1 VEEEERGQYQD
12 GLKEILL
19 CPEAE
24 RPLLPRLVSVVLLLV
39 FEGVNQRRVPLPV
52 TSGAFHNH
60 HATLANGA
68 GGKTGRQRCA
78 CGLWLGTFSFQICC
92 LRKLGGKGMLRTA
105 RTKGSYLGQLRRAP
119 FWPSATVEILK
130 SVLVRYNG
138 ILMPATQRTS
148 QHFGCFP
155 AEIQPPASGR
165 IFLSTPWRGLAV

>member
-24 RPLLPRLVSVVLLLV
+24 RPLLPRPVSVVLLLV
-39 FEGVNQRRVPLPV
+39 FEGVNPRTVPLPV

-60 HATLANGA
+60 HATLVNGA

-92 LRKLGGKGMLRTA
+92 LRKLGGKGCCGLPAQR
-105 RTKGSYLGQLRRAP
+105 
-119 FWPSATVEILK
+119 ATVWANFAVFLSCRVRPSMKSEI
-130 SVLVRYNG
+130 VRYNG
-138 ILMPATQRTS
+138 ISMPATQRTS
-148 QHFGCFP
+148 QHFSCFP
-155 AEIQPPASGR
+155 TKIQPPASGR
-165 IFLSTPWRGLAV
+165 LFLSTPRRGLAV